1 MKAQIELFSRRAQ
14 RNIAH
19 YLSYCIKRICWRC
32 LKTVVRRHF
41 LKEKEARQLLLE
53 LSQKLKVDAQ
63 QLLGS
68 KPRIELAETQTVEIF
83 IVNGKP
89 LFARFEGTFLPTL
102 ISNGVFPLLPKI
114 VVDMGAVPHIC
125 NGADLMAPGVVQIDG
140 DFNTDDL
147 LLIVDERHGKPLAI
161 GVALLDSHAMR
172 KLRHGKV
179 VKNIHYVGDRLWKM
193 LKEI

>member
-1 MKAQIELFSRRAQ
+1 
-14 RNIAH
+14 
-19 YLSYCIKRICWRC
+19 

-53 LSQKLKVDAQ
+53 LSQKLKMDAE
-63 QLLGS
+63 QLVGS
-68 KPRIELAETQTVEIF
+68 KTRIELAETHTVEIF
-83 IVNGKP
+83 IINGKP
-89 LFARFEGTFLPTL
+89 LFAKFEGTLLPTL
-102 ISNGVFPLLPKI
+102 ISSGVFSLLPKI

-147 LLIVDERHGKPLAI
+147 LLIVDERHSKPLAI
-161 GVALLDSHAMR
+161 GVALLDSHSMR
-172 KLRHGKV
+172 KVEHGKV

-193 LKEI
+193 LKKI

>member
-1 MKAQIELFSRRAQ
+1 
-14 RNIAH
+14 
-19 YLSYCIKRICWRC
+19 

-53 LSQKLKVDAQ
+53 LSQKLKVEAE
-63 QLLGS
+63 QLLGPR
-68 KPRIELAETQTVEIF
+68 PRIELAETQAFEIF
-83 IVNGKP
+83 IINGKP
-89 LFARFEGTFLPTL
+89 SFARSKGTFWPTL
-102 ISNGVFPLLPKI
+102 MLNEVFSLLPKI

-125 NGADLMAPGVVQIDG
+125 SGADLMAPGVVRIDG

-161 GVALLDSHAMR
+161 GVALLNSHVMR
-172 KLRHGKV
+172 KVKHGKI
-179 VKNIHYVGDRLWKM
+179 VKNVHYVGDRLWKI